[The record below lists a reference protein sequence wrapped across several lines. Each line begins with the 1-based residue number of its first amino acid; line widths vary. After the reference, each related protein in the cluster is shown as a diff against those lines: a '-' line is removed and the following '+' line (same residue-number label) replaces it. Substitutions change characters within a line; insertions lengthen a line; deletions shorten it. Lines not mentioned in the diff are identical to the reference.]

1 MKAAIVY
8 CSQTGHTEKYARW
21 LADRL
26 GCEAT
31 PFSKRASV
39 DLDAI
44 DILVFC
50 SWFHAASIKG
60 SKWLKREMA
69 ARPGL
74 DVVLLATGATP
85 MPGTGWSNEEEIEQA
100 FRRSFPKD
108 DYPDLPHFYCHG
120 GYDFEKLGA
129 VDKAAMRMFYKMN
142 EKDADPKTREMLATM
157 RAGFDGTRR
166 EYLAPVIEQVQR
178 MGAEGA
184 KRQMNG

>member
-31 PFSKRASV
+31 PFAKRASV

-44 DILVFC
+44 DVLVFC

-85 MPGTGWSNEEEIEQA
+85 MPGTGWSNEEEIERA
-100 FRRSFPKD
+100 FRRLS
-108 DYPDLPHFYCHG
+108 LIHISRRERHG
-120 GYDFEKLGA
+120 VGRLMRRRQIDVRRSRMRPQPMRWNRDFERSPFG
-129 VDKAAMRMFYKMN
+129 KARS
-142 EKDADPKTREMLATM
+142 
-157 RAGFDGTRR
+157 
-166 EYLAPVIEQVQR
+166 
-178 MGAEGA
+178 
-184 KRQMNG
+184 

>member
-1 MKAAIVY
+1 
-8 CSQTGHTEKYARW
+8 
-21 LADRL
+21 
-26 GCEAT
+26 
-31 PFSKRASV
+31 
-39 DLDAI
+39 
-44 DILVFC
+44 
-50 SWFHAASIKG
+50 
-60 SKWLKREMA
+60 
-69 ARPGL
+69 
-74 DVVLLATGATP
+74 
-85 MPGTGWSNEEEIEQA
+85 MPGTGWSNEEEIERA